1 MLEKCWK
8 SSIFHSL
15 QSHCKGTA
23 KPLQSVKPLKIKHFV
38 KFFAVLQFYYP
49 NIPQDPPPHPLA
61 RFLHVTRPFFL
72 YISLSLQ
79 KLQNKKQKTKKII
92 ERVAL
97 GSFAVFFAVALQW
110 LCSFLTIAKNC
121 IIIKPHQAPTLAPP
135 HHQTVEI
142 QALHDTNQ
150 TLETQALS
158 EVPSKLNNVLRF
170 F

>member
-1 MLEKCWK
+1 VLKIK
-8 SSIFHSL
+8 HFSL
-15 QSHCKGTA
+15 TA
-23 KPLQSVKPLKIKHFV
+23 KPLQRHCKATAKRQTVENQALREILCS
-38 KFFAVLQFYYP
+38 FAVLLP
-49 NIPQDPPPHPLA
+49 KHTPKPTPHPLA